1 MTNHTY
7 LYHVSLFSS
16 PFTSLPPFVFISINS
31 RDERITD
38 RTEEGGGKWKIS
50 WRASFTYKIYRRLK
64 RYPPVST
71 VPGKSFRRIP
81 LYPWGGSV
89 VSLIRMIVSSDPW
102 NGTSSTDL
110 SASLLDL
117 VPLFVPTSHLSS
129 LSSPI
134 LPTLVPPRLFSR
146 NFSCH

>member
-1 MTNHTY
+1 MED
-7 LYHVSLFSS
+7 
-16 PFTSLPPFVFISINS
+16 FVA
-31 RDERITD
+31 
-38 RTEEGGGKWKIS
+38 GKFYK
-50 WRASFTYKIYRRLK
+50 YKIYRRLK

-110 SASLLDL
+110 FSASILS
-117 VPLFVPTSHLSS
+117 VPLFVPTSSHLSS
-129 LSSPI
+129 LSSPY
-134 LPTLVPPRLFSR
+134 PGPLFSR